1 MNKLK
6 GECLGMYVSRNGNE
20 TFRYKVTGS
29 PEALT
34 AYEEAQGEYYTVD
47 DATGNV
53 LWFTTRY
60 AGETATIVVTD
71 AGKIYADMSEFA
83 KQASLAKQ
91 FGGNL
96 GQELARSAAEKL
108 LGKPVANSTPA
119 QQPAEKKQDGGA
131 LGGF

>member
-6 GECLGMYVSRNGNE
+6 AVCLGMYISRNGNE

-29 PEALT
+29 PEAMV

-47 DATGNV
+47 ETTGNA
-53 LWFTTRY
+53 LWFTTRF
-60 AGETATIVVTD
+60 AGDIADLIVSNS
-71 AGKIYADMSEFA
+71 GKIYADMSNYA

-96 GQELARSAAEKL
+96 GQELARAAAEKL
-108 LGKPVANSTPA
+108 VGKPVANTTPEQTPA
-119 QQPAEKKQDGGA
+119 KKSINQDDFD
-131 LGGF
+131 GF

>member
-29 PEALT
+29 PDALS

-60 AGETATIVVTD
+60 AGENATIVVTD

-108 LGKPVANSTPA
+108 IGKPVAGTPV
-119 QQPAEKKQDGGA
+119 QQTAEKPKSDGN